1 MKKIDSKTV
10 NKWILLIRRDNIFVD
25 SYNKIIEINVP
36 LSQLHKVT
44 QERIKQLQRKNKFK
58 VYRQLDMFETE
69 LIEIITNN

>member
-10 NKWILLIRRDNIFVD
+10 NKWVLLMRRDNIFVD

-44 QERIKQLQRKNKFK
+44 QERVKQLQRKNKFK